1 MSADN
6 SECMVLFLGHGSR
19 APGAMNGME
28 MVFNQMMERYR
39 IPHMMICQMEG
50 LGVDLVSAIDQCY
63 QEGFR
68 TILVL
73 PFFLHSG
80 NHLLMDI
87 PGILGDAR
95 KKYPDLYIHQGRHL
109 GADQSLADLAYR
121 RLQESL
127 SDMA

>member
-1 MSADN
+1 MDSKG
-6 SECMVLFLGHGSR
+6 SQCMVLFLGHGSR

-28 MVFNQMMERYR
+28 MVFDQMMQRYH

-50 LGVDLVSAIDQCY
+50 LGLDLVSAIGQCY

-68 TILVL
+68 DILVL

-80 NHLLMDI
+80 NHLLFDI
-87 PGILGDAR
+87 PAILADSR
-95 KKYPDLYIHQGRHL
+95 KKYPDLHIHQGRHL
-109 GADQSLADLAYR
+109 GADSSLADLAYK

>member
-1 MSADN
+1 MNDTNAQF
-6 SECMVLFLGHGSR
+6 MVLFLGHGSR

-28 MVFNQMMERYR
+28 MVFNQMTERYH

-50 LGVDLVSAIDQCY
+50 LGLDLVSAIDQSY
-63 QEGFR
+63 NDGFR

-80 NHLLMDI
+80 NHLLIDI
-87 PGILGDAR
+87 PGILEDAR
-95 KKYPDLYIHQGRHL
+95 KKYPDLKIHQGRHL
-109 GADQSLADLAYR
+109 GADSSLADLAYK